1 MGKTVGLVF
10 PKKKAPE
17 FVCVVCG
24 ETFKSQKALDKHV
37 EEKHPATPPEN
48 GEPPK
53 Q

>member
-10 PKKKAPE
+10 PKKKKAPE
-17 FVCVVCG
+17 FVCAVCG

-37 EEKHPATPPEN
+37 EEKHPATPEN
-48 GEPPK
+48 GEAPK

>member
-17 FVCVVCG
+17 FVCAVCG

-48 GEPPK
+48 GEAPK

>member
-17 FVCVVCG
+17 FICAECG
-24 ETFKSQKALDKHV
+24 EVFKSQKALDKHMA
-37 EEKHPATPPEN
+37 EKHPATPPEN
-48 GEPPK
+48 GKASE